1 MDKDSSY
8 WNRFWE
14 GPEIGLQWKHNVAAE
29 LVASEPVV
37 DIGCGSG
44 LLLELLRQRGF
55 RSLLGCDISSSS
67 SKLLKEKELDTLLC
81 DANRPL
87 PFVSDS
93 FATATLVDV
102 LEHSFDPERV
112 LAEAARVAREVVVV
126 VPNFNSVVARVQVAM
141 GRVPENNTP
150 RKRHVYWFNYETL
163 APRRLHGRT
172 RGRCR
177 AAPYVQVRPP
187 VARCVFAVA
196 RSITSTL
203 ALVGFRRPPP
213 SSERQVTASCG
224 RGSLHRPLP
233 VYRPGV
239 ETLILQ

>member
-8 WNRFWE
+8 WDRFWE
-14 GPEIGLQWKHNVAAE
+14 GPEIGLQWKHKVAAE

-81 DANRPL
+81 DASRPL

-163 APRRLHGRT
+163 ARVVSTVGLEVGAERHHTFKYDHPWLAAYLRWLGRLH
-172 RGRCR
+172 
-177 AAPYVQVRPP
+177 PP
-187 VARCVFAVA
+187 LLSLAFAV
-196 RSITSTL
+196 RL
-203 ALVGFRRPPP
+203 RR
-213 SSERQVTASCG
+213 RNVK
-224 RGSLHRPLP
+224 
-233 VYRPGV
+233 
-239 ETLILQ
+239 